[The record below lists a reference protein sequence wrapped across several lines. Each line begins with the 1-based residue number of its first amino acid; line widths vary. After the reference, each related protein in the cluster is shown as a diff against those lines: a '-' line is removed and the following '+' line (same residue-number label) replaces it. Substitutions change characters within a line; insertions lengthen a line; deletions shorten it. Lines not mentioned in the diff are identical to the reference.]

1 MTVNKTNRVYMLLVQ
16 YVSTQQ
22 QVITRH
28 YKLHKVYKEI
38 QKTFLIGIEISVLE
52 CFVMLL
58 YMYGYFIQ
66 FVLPDDDLS

>member
-38 QKTFLIGIEISVLE
+38 QKIFLIGIEI
-52 CFVMLL
+52 CFRMFCHVALHVWL
-58 YMYGYFIQ
+58 FYTIYTA
-66 FVLPDDDLS
+66 